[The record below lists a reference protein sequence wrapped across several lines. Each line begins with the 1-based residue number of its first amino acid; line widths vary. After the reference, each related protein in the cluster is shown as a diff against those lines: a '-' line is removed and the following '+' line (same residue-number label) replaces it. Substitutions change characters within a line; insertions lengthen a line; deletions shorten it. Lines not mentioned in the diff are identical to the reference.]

1 MTLDELNNEKQK
13 TIEASTDKKEES
25 YGSFK
30 LLTRNQGT
38 IIHIIKNNSILMI
51 VRL

>member
-25 YGSFK
+25 
-30 LLTRNQGT
+30 
-38 IIHIIKNNSILMI
+38 
-51 VRL
+51 